1 MNLQLP
7 KIYPITDTRI
17 SGLSHTE
24 QVRRLISGG
33 ATFIQLREKQQ
44 QPGDWYADA
53 LEAAK
58 LCRAAG
64 AHCIVNDRVDIAIA
78 VDAAGVH
85 LGQDDMPVA
94 AARRILGRE
103 KIIGLST
110 HSIEQLV
117 AALCEDI
124 DYAAIGP
131 IFATAT
137 KSDHE
142 PVIGLEMLQNAAK
155 TAGNVPL
162 VAIGGISEENLLS
175 VIDAGASSAA
185 MIGAIVRNADL
196 IEEKYRRLVDR
207 ASQR

>member
-7 KIYPITDTRI
+7 KIYPITDIRI

-24 QVRRLISGG
+24 QVRRLIAGG
-33 ATFIQLREKQQ
+33 ATFIQLREKHQP
-44 QPGDWYADA
+44 PGDWYEDA
-53 LEAAK
+53 LEAAR

-64 AHCIVNDRVDIAIA
+64 ALCIVNDRVDIAMA

-110 HSIEQLV
+110 HTSEQLA
-117 AALCEDI
+117 AALREDI

-142 PVIGLEMLQNAAK
+142 PVIGLEMLQRAAK

-162 VAIGGISEENLLS
+162 VAIGGISEENLPS

-196 IEEKYRRLVDR
+196 IEEKYRRLADR